1 MRTGWM
7 LWERWDWPGCSTRRG
22 VWVRPL
28 AHAGDPLGTAR
39 ELDDKAYA
47 LDHIEVKL
55 AILPAT
61 MQTAA
66 GRRLGEERLQWLRQF
81 QADFVAEWGAG
92 LTV

>member
-1 MRTGWM
+1 
-7 LWERWDWPGCSTRRG
+7 
-22 VWVRPL
+22 
-28 AHAGDPLGTAR
+28 
-39 ELDDKAYA
+39 
-47 LDHIEVKL
+47 VKL

-92 LTV
+92 SGS

>member
-1 MRTGWM
+1 M
-7 LWERWDWPGCSTRRG
+7 LWERWIGPAVLHGGASGFSPG
-22 VWVRPL
+22 P
-28 AHAGDPLGTAR
+28 HAGDPLGTAR

-55 AILPAT
+55 ATLPAT

-92 LTV
+92 SGS